1 MKQNRPRNMPKSAM
15 VLAAGLGLRMRPLTE
30 SRPKPLVSVAGQPLI
45 EHIFKPIEA
54 AGVSRIVMNV
64 HYLADQLRAHIAA
77 RAGAD
82 VIISDE
88 TARLMDS
95 GGGIKKALSALGHE
109 PFFVLNGD
117 SFWIDGPRPNLMRLA
132 EAWEPERMDILLL
145 VVASALAT
153 GYEGKGDFTMEADG
167 RLHRRVER
175 HVAPFV
181 YAGVGIM
188 KPELFSDTPEGPF
201 SLKLIFDRAISAEKL
216 FGLRLDGEWL
226 HVGTPNAIEAAEMR
240 LRRSTL

>member
-1 MKQNRPRNMPKSAM
+1 MKQNRPGNMPKSAM

-54 AGVSRIVMNV
+54 ASVSRIVMNV

-77 RAGAD
+77 RAGTD

-153 GYEGKGDFTMEADG
+153 G
-167 RLHRRVER
+167 
-175 HVAPFV
+175 
-181 YAGVGIM
+181 
-188 KPELFSDTPEGPF
+188 
-201 SLKLIFDRAISAEKL
+201 
-216 FGLRLDGEWL
+216 
-226 HVGTPNAIEAAEMR
+226 
-240 LRRSTL
+240 